1 MDNFDPAMP
10 HDETMPFAP
19 SNESLK
25 SYYFGLKTIAIVAA
39 ASAAGGFFIGT
50 LFMNSFGE
58 VIGICEIFFCTYQ
71 WSNEQQLS
79 TKHLFYFANIENSIG
94 TYIPNSLRNNE
105 SISNLLDG
113 VNIEIRTYE
122 KLRDVQK
129 SSIVNSC
136 RMRISMKKNLQD
148 SSMII
153 SRVMIEFDDLLS
165 VLNDTQLKSALNTYK
180 EITELMKR
188 SSLEDAIVKLPT
200 PTLSSLSEVDI
211 ESNVH
216 DISDTNVIIDILS
229 TSVPILV
236 SKMKIEKLITN
247 KNLDLSEQ
255 KQSKFEGNIQCGLEI
270 IARCSRDSFIS
281 SSVNMSDNSN
291 KTSSQ

>member
-1 MDNFDPAMP
+1 MMKHDN
-10 HDETMPFAP
+10 
-19 SNESLK
+19 S
-25 SYYFGLKTIAIVAA
+25 GILKTDKSPTDLEHVAIQLESMLPR
-39 ASAAGGFFIGT
+39 SAKYHIWHLNVENISLNFTSSSSSSDSIYLAKQNMTDT
-50 LFMNSFGE
+50 L
-58 VIGICEIFFCTYQ
+58 
-71 WSNEQQLS
+71 
-79 TKHLFYFANIENSIG
+79 
-94 TYIPNSLRNNE
+94 
-105 SISNLLDG
+105 
-113 VNIEIRTYE
+113 
-122 KLRDVQK
+122 
-129 SSIVNSC
+129 
-136 RMRISMKKNLQD
+136 
-148 SSMII
+148 SMI
-153 SRVMIEFDDLLS
+153 
-165 VLNDTQLKSALNTYK
+165 
-180 EITELMKR
+180 
-188 SSLEDAIVKLPT
+188 DAIVKLPT

>member
-105 SISNLLDG
+105 SISNKNIRQNRFIETLQCITNLLDG

-188 SSLEDAIVKLPT
+188 TRQQPSPT
-200 PTLSSLSEVDI
+200 F
-211 ESNVH
+211 
-216 DISDTNVIIDILS
+216 
-229 TSVPILV
+229 
-236 SKMKIEKLITN
+236 
-247 KNLDLSEQ
+247 Q
-255 KQSKFEGNIQCGLEI
+255 
-270 IARCSRDSFIS
+270 ARPSRIGPNERINSINSFI
-281 SSVNMSDNSN
+281 
-291 KTSSQ
+291 TEQ

>member
-1 MDNFDPAMP
+1 MA
-10 HDETMPFAP
+10 
-19 SNESLK
+19 SNPK
-25 SYYFGLKTIAIVAA
+25 ATCGRV
-39 ASAAGGFFIGT
+39 FI
-50 LFMNSFGE
+50 
-58 VIGICEIFFCTYQ
+58 
-71 WSNEQQLS
+71 
-79 TKHLFYFANIENSIG
+79 K
-94 TYIPNSLRNNE
+94 
-105 SISNLLDG
+105 LLDG

>member
-1 MDNFDPAMP
+1 MYRSLISFD
-10 HDETMPFAP
+10 
-19 SNESLK
+19 K
-25 SYYFGLKTIAIVAA
+25 SYY
-39 ASAAGGFFIGT
+39 
-50 LFMNSFGE
+50 
-58 VIGICEIFFCTYQ
+58 
-71 WSNEQQLS
+71 
-79 TKHLFYFANIENSIG
+79 H
-94 TYIPNSLRNNE
+94 
-105 SISNLLDG
+105 LLDNLG
-113 VNIEIRTYE
+113 TIHFQHIILFISGKVE
-122 KLRDVQK
+122 QK
-129 SSIVNSC
+129 
-136 RMRISMKKNLQD
+136 
-148 SSMII
+148 II
-153 SRVMIEFDDLLS
+153 LG
-165 VLNDTQLKSALNTYK
+165 N
-180 EITELMKR
+180 
-188 SSLEDAIVKLPT
+188 LEDAIVKLPT